1 VTVSQEINNRSGGLD
16 QSPDALGAQSFLNL
30 TTILNDSYFLKIGM
44 VRTIGDSMRERHIMS
59 EGRCLTTM
67 SALCHLTYF
76 LSCK

>member
-1 VTVSQEINNRSGGLD
+1 VTVSQEINNRSVCLD
-16 QSPDALGAQSFLNL
+16 QSPYTLGAQCFMNL
-30 TTILNDSYFLKIGM
+30 ATILDDRNLLKIGM
-44 VRTIGDSMRERHIMS
+44 VGTISDSMRERNIMS